1 MGAFDGELYSLGYRF
16 NSSKD
21 EPTKPKEE
29 RLPAVSKYTL
39 LELLKKHNIQIPKRF
54 GSGNWKYYR
63 KELHFIKDLG
73 YVKVSLNT
81 KDADGII
88 RIMCYECQKKI
99 LED

>member
-1 MGAFDGELYSLGYRF
+1 MIYICEQCKTELKS
-16 NSSKD
+16 
-21 EPTKPKEE
+21 KPK
-29 RLPAVSKYTL
+29 T
-39 LELLKKHNIQIPKRF
+39 
-54 GSGNWKYYR
+54 YYK

-99 LED
+99 LEG